1 MSLESLPVLTL
12 AECDPSTK
20 AFIKNNLE
28 KFNRLFDKWNMQ
40 DSDFV
45 LSNRTVHRFKNQ
57 QRHFI
62 HFEEFCHLNR
72 RLRKACTG
80 RSNFCIKHVIRSL
93 DSISEHNQCVSRNCI
108 DFLLLA
114 VKNWH
119 DEVCVIRSLATN
131 CWKHTERQMLT
142 GHFVKLATLI
152 LCILSRVLIMS
163 EVSISSAVELYNSV
177 WAIRDEVPSV
187 GISVDYLSCLPQ
199 SISFESIITLNKACT
214 AFLKLTQEIEPTESI
229 LTSSK
234 KTPQTTSK
242 ASNLF
247 SEISPLPKASKMTPK
262 NKSSTNDR
270 HSNNPTPVGNN
281 PKKVN
286 PQKERQQLVSA
297 YVAEKNIVEIL
308 SPSKRDGLP
317 CILVDVSMLSE
328 DFKRALSGEAG
339 LDRLVQFIGR
349 LSLSP
354 GNKKTWCL
362 LAMAYKFMDGVNL
375 QSYKEVVRITRP
387 YAKAI
392 NF

>member
-1 MSLESLPVLTL
+1 
-12 AECDPSTK
+12 
-20 AFIKNNLE
+20 
-28 KFNRLFDKWNMQ
+28 MQ
-40 DSDFV
+40 DYDFV
-45 LSNRTVHRFKNQ
+45 LSNKTVHRFKNQ

-80 RSNFCIKHVIRSL
+80 RSNFCIKHIIRSL
-93 DSISEHNQCVSRNCI
+93 DSVSEPNQCVSRNCI

-119 DEVCVIRSLATN
+119 NEICVIRSLAKN

-152 LCILSRVLIMS
+152 LCVLSRVLIMS
-163 EVSISSAVELYNSV
+163 EVSISFAVELYNSI
-177 WAIRDEVPSV
+177 WAIRDQIPSV
-187 GISVDYLSCLPQ
+187 GISIDYLSCLPQ
-199 SISFESIITLNKACT
+199 NISFEPNITLNKACT
-214 AFLKLTQEIEPTESI
+214 AFLKLTQEIVPTESI
-229 LTSSK
+229 LTDSK
-234 KTPQTTSK
+234 KTPQTISKTSH
-242 ASNLF
+242 LF
-247 SEISPLPKASKMTPK
+247 SEMCTVPETPKMTPK
-262 NKSSTNDR
+262 NKNKNNGR
-270 HSNNPTPVGNN
+270 HNNSPIPVGNK

-297 YVAEKNIVEIL
+297 YVTEKNIVEIL

-317 CILVDVSMLSE
+317 CILVDVSLLSE
-328 DFKRALSGEAG
+328 DFKHALSGEVG

-354 GNKKTWCL
+354 GDKKTWCL
-362 LAMAYKFMDGVNL
+362 LAMTYKFMDGVDL
-375 QSYKEVVRITRP
+375 RSYEEVVRITRP